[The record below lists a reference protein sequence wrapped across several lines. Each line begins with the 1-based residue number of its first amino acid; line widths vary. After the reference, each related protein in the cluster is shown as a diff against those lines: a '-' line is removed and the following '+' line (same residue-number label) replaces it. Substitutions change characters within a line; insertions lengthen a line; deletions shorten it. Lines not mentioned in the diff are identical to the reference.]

1 MVISQREIDEIGQK
15 SVGGSLF
22 YVLIRHGMTQLWVS
36 ILCSNVVPYSYL
48 LRYISLCLIPYVR
61 IILIHSITLVVL
73 GFY

>member
-1 MVISQREIDEIGQK
+1 MVISQMVIDEIGQK
-15 SVGGSLF
+15 LVGRSLF
-22 YVLIRHGMTQLWVS
+22 FALIRHGMTQLWVS

-48 LRYISLCLIPYVR
+48 LRYISLYLIPYVR